1 MEDNNSTVKQGI
13 VDENTLNKWR
23 ESRGLNNASTENKLE
38 ISPDFKLDKPELK
51 VSPGQKST
59 FGGYGDV
66 NDFIDERVK
75 YYKSLQESEEER
87 AKREKR
93 EKRGMILASLGD
105 ALGSFHNAYAYA
117 KGEKPMELP
126 SLTERMKARYEKAK
140 AKRDENSDKVFSY
153 LMQREKLMDEKH
165 TRDLQDKNYA
175 LNLMKEQRYDS
186 DQKNK
191 NALSEARIGYY
202 NAQSD
207 KNETLKDFY
216 KAKINY
222 LEMGYDLDRAEAMA
236 RIDASRASAAASRA
250 RASASKASAAASM
263 ARASA
268 INNDQNSEWITT
280 TETTADLVGRNKKT
294 VTTKRKNPVQKKSG
308 GSSSSSKNYSNTKK
322 LGL

>member
-13 VDENTLNKWR
+13 VDE
-23 ESRGLNNASTENKLE
+23 
-38 ISPDFKLDKPELK
+38 
-51 VSPGQKST
+51 VSPGLKST

-175 LNLMKEQRYDS
+175 LNLMKEQRYDR

-202 NAQSD
+202 NAQAD

-250 RASASKASAAASM
+250 RASA
-263 ARASA
+263 
-268 INNDQNSEWITT
+268 INNDQNSELVTT
-280 TETTADLVGRNKKT
+280 TETTYDRGRNKKT
-294 VTTKRKNPVQKKSG
+294 VTTKRKNPVQKKS
-308 GSSSSSKNYSNTKK
+308 SNKGNDGKWASGLK
-322 LGL
+322 L